1 MIANCQ
7 RQVWYI
13 NIALCY
19 RSAKPFP
26 CGALFSMIKLM
37 FFFFLFQWMVV
48 LHPTPTSLL
57 VARPVE
63 VESSRAC
70 DPAPTLNHV
79 MVGRT
84 VLETTKRHASAIH
97 SLAQVSLFY
106 EVHKELDLMIQK
118 SGRSKYLGF
127 SLWVGVG
134 YLEKYTNATWTG
146 QQHNCVWICTL

>member
-1 MIANCQ
+1 MTATLPTSSLIHWHC
-7 RQVWYI
+7 I
-13 NIALCY
+13 CY
-19 RSAKPFP
+19 RSVKTFP
-26 CGALFSMIKLM
+26 CGALFSIMTKLM
-37 FFFFLFQWMVV
+37 VCFFFFQWMVV

-63 VESSRAC
+63 VESSLAC

-106 EVHKELDLMIQK
+106 DAHNELDLMIQ
-118 SGRSKYLGF
+118 
-127 SLWVGVG
+127 
-134 YLEKYTNATWTG
+134 
-146 QQHNCVWICTL
+146 

>member
-106 EVHKELDLMIQK
+106 EAHKELDLMIQK
-118 SGRSKYLGF
+118 SGRSKYLAF

>member
-1 MIANCQ
+1 
-7 RQVWYI
+7 
-13 NIALCY
+13 
-19 RSAKPFP
+19 
-26 CGALFSMIKLM
+26 MIKLM

-63 VESSRAC
+63 VEFSRAC

-106 EVHKELDLMIQK
+106 EAHKELDLMIQK
-118 SGRSKYLGF
+118 SGRSKYLAF

-146 QQHNCVWICTL
+146 QQDNCVWICTL

>member
-1 MIANCQ
+1 MTATLPTSSLVHWCCT
-7 RQVWYI
+7 
-13 NIALCY
+13 CY
-19 RSAKPFP
+19 RSVKTFP
-26 CGALFSMIKLM
+26 CALFSIMTKLM
-37 FFFFLFQWMVV
+37 VCFFFFQWMVV

-63 VESSRAC
+63 VESSLVC

-106 EVHKELDLMIQK
+106 DAHNELDLMIQK
-118 SGRSKYLGF
+118 PGSI
-127 SLWVGVG
+127 GVQNYG
-134 YLEKYTNATWTG
+134 
-146 QQHNCVWICTL
+146 

>member
-1 MIANCQ
+1 MIANNANIKSGTLTLHML
-7 RQVWYI
+7 QV
-13 NIALCY
+13 
-19 RSAKPFP
+19 SKTFP
-26 CGALFSMIKLM
+26 CGALFSMTKLM
-37 FFFFLFQWMVV
+37 VCFFFFQWTVV

-63 VESSRAC
+63 VESSLAC

-106 EVHKELDLMIQK
+106 EAHNELDLMIQK
-118 SGRSKYLGF
+118 SGSNEVKISCLLIIGRG
-127 SLWVGVG
+127 GVSG
-134 YLEKYTNATWTG
+134 KI
-146 QQHNCVWICTL
+146 Q

>member
-1 MIANCQ
+1 ML
-7 RQVWYI
+7 QVSKNFCLWCITQYDKI
-13 NIALCY
+13 NV
-19 RSAKPFP
+19 
-26 CGALFSMIKLM
+26 
-37 FFFFLFQWMVV
+37 FFFLFQWMVV

-63 VESSRAC
+63 VESSLAC

-106 EVHKELDLMIQK
+106 EAHNELDLMIQK
-118 SGRSKYLGF
+118 SGSNEVKISCL
-127 SLWVGVG
+127 LIVGRGGVSG
-134 YLEKYTNATWTG
+134 KIHQRHMDWT
-146 QQHNCVWICTL
+146 QHNCVWICTL

>member
-1 MIANCQ
+1 
-7 RQVWYI
+7 
-13 NIALCY
+13 
-19 RSAKPFP
+19 
-26 CGALFSMIKLM
+26 
-37 FFFFLFQWMVV
+37 MVV

-63 VESSRAC
+63 VESSLAC

-79 MVGRT
+79 MVERT

-106 EVHKELDLMIQK
+106 EAHNELNLMIQK
-118 SGRSKYLGF
+118 SGRSKYLAF

-134 YLEKYTNATWTG
+134 YLEKINTPTPHGLDNNITVSG
-146 QQHNCVWICTL
+146 FVLFSD

>member
-1 MIANCQ
+1 MGLIMKKGN
-7 RQVWYI
+7 VT
-13 NIALCY
+13 LK
-19 RSAKPFP
+19 SV
-26 CGALFSMIKLM
+26 
-37 FFFFLFQWMVV
+37 QWMVV

-97 SLAQVSLFY
+97 SLAQLMEAMMNGETILNVLQLVVLEIRCGCVLAPIRYHSMEESLVWAHILSP
-106 EVHKELDLMIQK
+106 ENAIHSPAQVM
-118 SGRSKYLGF
+118 
-127 SLWVGVG
+127 VGI
-134 YLEKYTNATWTG
+134 LNG
-146 QQHNCVWICTL
+146 QSFLHVV

>member
-1 MIANCQ
+1 
-7 RQVWYI
+7 
-13 NIALCY
+13 
-19 RSAKPFP
+19 
-26 CGALFSMIKLM
+26 
-37 FFFFLFQWMVV
+37 MVV

-63 VESSRAC
+63 VESSLAC

-106 EVHKELDLMIQK
+106 EAHNGVNLMIQK
-118 SGRSKYLGF
+118 SGSNEVKISCLLFMGRGEVSGKIHRRHMDQTTTELCLNLYSFLQLF
-127 SLWVGVG
+127 RIAFLFF
-134 YLEKYTNATWTG
+134 LE
-146 QQHNCVWICTL
+146 

>member
-1 MIANCQ
+1 
-7 RQVWYI
+7 
-13 NIALCY
+13 
-19 RSAKPFP
+19 
-26 CGALFSMIKLM
+26 MIKLM

-63 VESSRAC
+63 VESSLAC

-84 VLETTKRHASAIH
+84 VLETTKRHVSAIH

-106 EVHKELDLMIQK
+106 EAHSELDLMIQK
-118 SGRSKYLGF
+118 SGRSKYLAF

>member
-1 MIANCQ
+1 MTKFMVC
-7 RQVWYI
+7 
-13 NIALCY
+13 
-19 RSAKPFP
+19 
-26 CGALFSMIKLM
+26 
-37 FFFFLFQWMVV
+37 FFFFQWMVV

-63 VESSRAC
+63 VESSLAC

-106 EVHKELDLMIQK
+106 EAHNELDLMSQK
-118 SGRSKYLGF
+118 SGSNE
-127 SLWVGVG
+127 GVA

>member
-1 MIANCQ
+1 MT
-7 RQVWYI
+7 
-13 NIALCY
+13 
-19 RSAKPFP
+19 
-26 CGALFSMIKLM
+26 KLM
-37 FFFFLFQWMVV
+37 VCFFFFQWMVV

-63 VESSRAC
+63 VESSRVC

-84 VLETTKRHASAIH
+84 VLETTKRHVSAIH

-106 EVHKELDLMIQK
+106 EGHNELNLMIQK
-118 SGRSKYLGF
+118 SGRSKYLAF

>member
-1 MIANCQ
+1 MVC
-7 RQVWYI
+7 
-13 NIALCY
+13 
-19 RSAKPFP
+19 
-26 CGALFSMIKLM
+26 
-37 FFFFLFQWMVV
+37 FFFFQWMVV

-106 EVHKELDLMIQK
+106 EAHNELDLMIQK
-118 SGRSKYLGF
+118 SGINEVKIPCLLIMGRGGVHVSGKNTPMPHGLDNNITVSGF
-127 SLWVGVG
+127 VLFSD
-134 YLEKYTNATWTG
+134 
-146 QQHNCVWICTL
+146 

>member
-13 NIALCY
+13 NMCY

-26 CGALFSMIKLM
+26 YGALFSMIKLM

-84 VLETTKRHASAIH
+84 VLETTKRHVSAIH

-106 EVHKELDLMIQK
+106 EAHNELDLMIQK
-118 SGRSKYLGF
+118 SGRSKYLAF

>member
-1 MIANCQ
+1 MIANFANINSGTLTLYML
-7 RQVWYI
+7 QVSK
-13 NIALCY
+13 N
-19 RSAKPFP
+19 
-26 CGALFSMIKLM
+26 FSLWCIIQYDKIMVC
-37 FFFFLFQWMVV
+37 FFFFQWMVV

-97 SLAQVSLFY
+97 SLVQVSLFY
-106 EVHKELDLMIQK
+106 EAHNELDLMIQK
-118 SGRSKYLGF
+118 SGSNEVKISCLLINGRG
-127 SLWVGVG
+127 GVSG
-134 YLEKYTNATWTG
+134 KIH
-146 QQHNCVWICTL
+146 QHHMDWPTT